1 MDTGV
6 SHTSALT
13 RATTRAKHRHE
24 RMAWMPLVIV
34 MASQIMPRRAHARR
48 TCTTLA
54 DGRLPELR
62 FFP

>member
-6 SHTSALT
+6 SHTSAPA
-13 RATTRAKHRHE
+13 RATTRAKHHRE
-24 RMAWMPLVIV
+24 RMAWIPLVMV
-34 MASQIMPRRAHARR
+34 MASQIMPHRAHGRH
-48 TCTTLA
+48 TSTTLA